1 MRTFTFQDGVEI
13 DIDTGDILGQKPA
26 EPIAAK
32 EATQARTL
40 NISEDPEKPV
50 TRQAIDAIKQ
60 LSWGFNTALLS
71 LPDDAVRAAGVALGV
86 DEKEI
91 PSFVKYFNRAE
102 VAPEG
107 MVERFANTIGKG
119 IGAGL
124 PFTGLLGYLGSTKAL
139 TAPLTADA
147 GVLKRV
153 SKEMLDF
160 VRKDPKAAVKADVA
174 FGGMYGALEQSVEEF
189 MDPGEGKDIAK
200 AVVPMAGILAVPTML
215 AMAGKVLALSPTVQ
229 GAKAVAGAF
238 PANVGQ
244 GVAADFSRDE
254 TVRQMV
260 GEKMPKIPGL
270 RAGLNL
276 IAGYN
281 ERQAGKKIAEILAP
295 LNDPA
300 KVSTQ
305 ESIRITRE
313 LEDFIKN
320 DPRLKDLNLS
330 DRFLLDIAQSSLDG
344 SVLAARN
351 ELIRNISGSPL
362 TAEQLRQTNLEKVFL
377 ETFQALT
384 PKSGMPMDQAL
395 KIAYA
400 NHMDTIA
407 GATRRISNA
416 TEEEALMFAD
426 RFKTANLDDLGS
438 SIRVAVMAQSE
449 GVFSMLRKEATD
461 IGARQATGFD
471 NVPLPT
477 RSKGKALSIYGPT
490 DFEDFSRG
498 LVNKYKLT
506 ANERIFVNQ
515 ATPPPVQYLSSL
527 LRRYDNKIERLSG
540 DALSGVVKEYFGSK
554 FSGGYKL
561 TLERNPS
568 LLDDLAPNIDTLT
581 NFVAGKKSR
590 EATLK
595 ILGPDYPLPS
605 PNEIKEM
612 ATKAQAQARIDNPF
626 QITRPEALDMLEA
639 SLRYRNSAISE
650 YNKRM
655 DLGIKRNGAQRV
667 LDTSN
672 ALHKDVEEFVLG
684 TVFKQE
690 GVIDPALAKWID
702 KYDDIFRK
710 GYEKALPLLISR
722 RRGTEDFLLSSERVV
737 GEALK
742 SADNVRTLTT
752 IMGPDSFDYQQT
764 LLKAMYDK
772 AYRSNVMDQDGLLD
786 PKKYQRFLQVNRSVV
801 EAMPESVQRELRD
814 ELGSADKAVTRI
826 AELRRRKEDMED
838 VELLNVLKKA
848 TRADA
853 DPQKLVLQ
861 AIDDPAIMRKLV
873 DSLNGKPDQVEAL
886 RRQVWQGV
894 EKELFNA
901 SNPLF
906 MEQFLLRNSKSL
918 NVLYTPQ
925 HLDDLR
931 QLAEMQ
937 KRVFTGE
944 SVQGKLSPFM
954 SFDQRLRQTVGMGV
968 GTIEATGRAATI
980 RQINKMHAGVL
991 LMTRMLA
998 RQQTNAYEAVLYRA
1012 LTDSKYAHEL
1022 INASAPAES
1031 PKGLQQQMKLAAKVG
1046 FTLPRI
1052 VGVYIPSASRIGT
1065 IEAMQAFEDPE
1076 RPIPVRERSAPLA
1089 APQTPSMPPAPP
1101 SSAPAL
1107 SQSAPARALPKMPNQ
1122 GQGQYA
1128 DFARLFPNDFVAP
1141 LIQQQPEQP

>member
-60 LSWGFNTALLS
+60 LSWGLNTALLS

-160 VRKDPKAAVKADVA
+160 VRKDPKAAIKADVA

-384 PKSGMPMDQAL
+384 PKAGMPIDQAL
-395 KIAYA
+395 KVAYA
-400 NHMDTIA
+400 DHMDTIA
-407 GATRRISNA
+407 GATRQISNA

-426 RFKTANLDDLGS
+426 RFKTANLDDLGAWLRS
-438 SIRVAVMAQSE
+438 SVMAQSE
-449 GVFSMLRKEATD
+449 GVFYTLRKEAEK
-461 IGARQATGFD
+461 IGAREAVSSDG
-471 NVPLPT
+471 VPLAT
-477 RSKGKALSIYGPT
+477 RTMGTALPQYSPQA
-490 DFEDFSRG
+490 FEQFSRG
-498 LVNKYKLT
+498 LVAKFKLT

-515 ATPPPVQYLSSL
+515 ATPAPVQYIGSL
-527 LRRYDNKIERLSG
+527 LKRYDNKIEQQS
-540 DALSGVVKEYFGSK
+540 DEALNSIVKEYFGSK

-568 LLDDLAPNIDTLT
+568 LLDDLAPNIDTLK
-581 NFVAGKKSR
+581 NFVAGKASR
-590 EATLK
+590 TSALK
-595 ILGPDYPLPS
+595 TLGPDYPLPN
-605 PNEIKEM
+605 PAEIKEM
-612 ATKAQAQARIDNPF
+612 VKKAQAQAREDNPF
-626 QITRPEALDMLEA
+626 EITRPEALNMLES
-639 SLRYRNSAISE
+639 SLRYRNASISE

-655 DLGIKRNGAQRV
+655 DFGIKRNSAQQV
-667 LDTSN
+667 LDTAN
-672 ALHKDVEEFVLG
+672 ALHGDVEKFVLKSFG
-684 TVFKQE
+684 Q
-690 GVIDPALAKWID
+690 DPALAKWLD
-702 KYDDIFRK
+702 KYDDIFRN

-722 RRGTEDFLLSSERVV
+722 RRGTEDFLLSSERVI

-742 SADNVRTLTT
+742 SADNIRTLNM
-752 IMGPDSFDYQQT
+752 IMGPDTPKYQRS
-764 LLKAMYDK
+764 LLDAMYDK
-772 AYRSNVMDQDGLLD
+772 AYRNNVMDQDGLLD
-786 PKKYQRFLQVNRSVV
+786 PKKYQRFLQVNRNLI
-801 EAMPESVQRELRD
+801 EAMPDSVQRELRD
-814 ELGSADKAVTRI
+814 ELGSADKSLTRI
-826 AELRRRKEDMED
+826 AELRKRKEDIED
-838 VELLNVLKKA
+838 VELVNVLKKA

-861 AIDDPAIMRKLV
+861 AIDDPAVMRKLV

-980 RQINKMHAGVL
+980 RQINKVHAGVL

-1022 INASAPAES
+1022 VNATAPAES
-1031 PKGLQQQMKLAAKVG
+1031 AKGIAQQARLAAKVG

>member
-13 DIDTGDILGQKPA
+13 DVDTGDIIGQQPA

-50 TRQAIDAIKQ
+50 TKQAVDAIKQ

-71 LPDDAVRAAGVALGV
+71 LPDDIVRSAGVALGV

-107 MVERFANTIGKG
+107 MVGRFANTIGKG

-124 PFTGLLGYLGSTKAL
+124 PFTGLLGYLGSTKTL

-147 GVLKRV
+147 GALKRV
-153 SKEMLDF
+153 AKEMLDF

-189 MDPGEGKDIAK
+189 MDPGEGKEIAK
-200 AVVPMAGILAVPTML
+200 AVVPIAGIMAVPTML
-215 AMAGKVLALSPTVQ
+215 AMAGKVFALSPTAQ
-229 GAKAVAGAF
+229 AAKAVAGAF

-254 TVRQMV
+254 IVRQMV
-260 GEKMPKIPGL
+260 GEKMPKIPGF
-270 RAGLNL
+270 RAGMNL

-281 ERQAGKKIAEILAP
+281 EKQAGKKIAEILAP

-377 ETFQALT
+377 ETFQALA
-384 PKSGMPMDQAL
+384 PKAGMPMDQAL
-395 KIAYA
+395 KVAYA
-400 NHMDTIA
+400 DHMDTIA
-407 GATRRISNA
+407 GATRQISNA

-426 RFKTANLDDLGS
+426 RFKTANLDDLGAWLRS
-438 SIRVAVMAQSE
+438 SVMAQSE
-449 GVFSMLRKEATD
+449 GVFYKLRQEAEK
-461 IGARQATGFD
+461 IGARQAVSSEG
-471 NVPLPT
+471 VPLPT
-477 RSKGKALSIYGPT
+477 RTMGTALPQYSPQA
-490 DFEDFSRG
+490 FEQFSRD
-498 LVNKYKLT
+498 LVARFKLT

-515 ATPPPVQYLSSL
+515 ATPAPVQYIGSL
-527 LRRYDNKIERLSG
+527 LKRYDNRIAQQSENELTK
-540 DALSGVVKEYFGSK
+540 VVKEYFTNQLASLQPAYRK
-554 FSGGYKL
+554 
-561 TLERNPS
+561 TLESNPD
-568 LLDDLAPNIDTLT
+568 LLNDLAPNIDALK
-581 NFVAGKKSR
+581 NFVLGKESQASLLRK
-590 EATLK
+590 
-595 ILGPDYPLPS
+595 LGEKYPLPS
-605 PNEIKEM
+605 EKEIKEM
-612 ATKAQAQARIDNPF
+612 LKKAQEQARKENPF
-626 QITRPEALDMLEA
+626 EITRPEALNMLES
-639 SLRYRNSAISE
+639 SLRYRNAAISE

-655 DLGIKRNGAQRV
+655 DFGIKRNSAQQV
-667 LDTSN
+667 LDTAN
-672 ALHKDVEEFVLG
+672 ALHGDVEKFVLKSFG
-684 TVFKQE
+684 Q
-690 GVIDPALAKWID
+690 DPALAKWLD

-710 GYEKALPLLISR
+710 GYEKALPLLIAR

-742 SADNVRTLTT
+742 SADNVRTLNM
-752 IMGPDSFDYQQT
+752 IMGPDTPKYQRA
-764 LLKAMYDK
+764 LLDAVYDK

-786 PKKYQRFLQVNRSVV
+786 PKKYQRFLQTNRNLI
-801 EAMPESVQRELRD
+801 EAMPDSVQRELRD
-814 ELGSADKAVTRI
+814 ELGSADKSLTRI
-826 AELRRRKEDMED
+826 AELRKRKEDLED
-838 VELLNVLKKA
+838 VELANVLKKA

-901 SNPLF
+901 NNPLF

-980 RQINKMHAGVL
+980 RQINKVHAGLL

-1031 PKGLQQQMKLAAKVG
+1031 AKGILQQTKLAARVG

-1107 SQSAPARALPKMPNQ
+1107 SQSAPARAVPKMPNQ

-1128 DFARLFPNDFVAP
+1128 DFARLFPNDFVSP